1 MNRQQGRQPIS
12 YLNRFLDPAES
23 LAEILFGLIMVLTC
37 TLGVSVIAGID
48 RDSLRSLFIAALG
61 CNVAWGVIDAAL
73 YVMGAIFVRTQN
85 AKLME
90 AIRSARGDAAGLAI
104 VRQALEP
111 RFGSYGWNDDREQFY
126 RSLRGMVV
134 HSEAKPSRITVDDL
148 RSAVAVFI
156 LVVASALPPA
166 IPFLL
171 IADPVVA
178 LRVSNIVLVALLF
191 VVGFY
196 WARSIGGGGL
206 RTGLVMMLSGV
217 LLVGIAIAFGG

>member
-1 MNRQQGRQPIS
+1 
-12 YLNRFLDPAES
+12 
-23 LAEILFGLIMVLTC
+23 
-37 TLGVSVIAGID
+37 
-48 RDSLRSLFIAALG
+48 
-61 CNVAWGVIDAAL
+61 
-73 YVMGAIFVRTQN
+73 
-85 AKLME
+85 
-90 AIRSARGDAAGLAI
+90 
-104 VRQALEP
+104 
-111 RFGSYGWNDDREQFY
+111 
-126 RSLRGMVV
+126 
-134 HSEAKPSRITVDDL
+134 
-148 RSAVAVFI
+148 
-156 LVVASALPPA
+156 VVASALPPA